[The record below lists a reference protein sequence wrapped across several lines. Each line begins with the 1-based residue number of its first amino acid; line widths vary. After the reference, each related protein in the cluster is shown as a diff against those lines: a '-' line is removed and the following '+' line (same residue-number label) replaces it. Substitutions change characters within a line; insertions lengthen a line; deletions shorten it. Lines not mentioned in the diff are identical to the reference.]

1 MRLDDSLKI
10 RYEFWRYIEG
20 GSFEEETEEGQR
32 IKHPKFDASQRD
44 QVVSKYKEQMETF
57 KRDSEAKVL
66 ETALNNAIN
75 KNKENYL
82 MVIKKIMKE
91 LDNQV
96 YERLKELGKNIRNN
110 NEDAFIFQKEG
121 SVRLNQENIKNSA
134 KKYME
139 KFKEIASTLR
149 TSNSS
154 KKEQKK
160 ERSEIEQIIDKLN
173 GGLNKFRGDIFEN
186 FLALI
191 LDDIEIN
198 SLNLIEQTVED
209 LEGKISKSIEKLK
222 SQNISLSWQ
231 GYQGKNAKVSGG
243 SIVKKMGLSV
253 DGKEVAF
260 TGSQGKTDI
269 AISGLDGDFSN
280 NSALGISAKS
290 YLESGRISLL
300 SGGNIGSLISEWPVS
315 GDLKNLAINGLSAKT
330 IATSQFNLMKKIF
343 LIQAL
348 AGTSQDE
355 LKSQF
360 LIINRN
366 NINNPFLVFSV
377 YDLLFKYSFS
387 GNFGNKNDK
396 ITFSKLLNYPRTK
409 DSFYNFIVNAIVSVH
424 TELTIAQMAKEYHK

>member
-1 MRLDDSLKI
+1 
-10 RYEFWRYIEG
+10 
-20 GSFEEETEEGQR
+20 
-32 IKHPKFDASQRD
+32 
-44 QVVSKYKEQMETF
+44 MEVF
-57 KRDSEAKVL
+57 KRDNEAKVL
-66 ETALNNAIN
+66 ETALNNAVN
-75 KNKENYL
+75 RNKENYL
-82 MVIKKIMKE
+82 MLIRKIMKE

-96 YERLKELGKNIRNN
+96 YERLEKLGSEKLGNK
-110 NEDAFIFQKEG
+110 DAFIFQKEG
-121 SVRLNQENIKNSA
+121 SIRLNKENIKNNA

-139 KFKEIASTLR
+139 EFKNIASTLR

-154 KKEQKK
+154 KKDKK

-222 SQNISLSWQ
+222 LQNISLSWQ

-253 DGKEVAF
+253 DGREVAF
-260 TGSQGKTDI
+260 TGSQGKTDVV
-269 AISGLDGDFSN
+269 ISGLNGDFSN

-377 YDLLFKYSFS
+377 YDLLFKYSFL
-387 GNFGNKNDK
+387 GNFRNENNK
-396 ITFSKLLNYPRTK
+396 ITFSELLNYPRTK